1 MIELFQEIAAWLSD
15 PENWQGRF
23 GLPRLVWQHL
33 GYSASGTLAAAL
45 IALPIGLWVGHRRRG
60 EFLVVSIA
68 NVGRAVPDFG
78 IILFVFLL
86 VGLSVLPIVVALA
99 ALAIPP
105 ILVNTSVAI
114 RQVDRDV
121 VEAAEGMGMTGWQVL
136 TRVELPVAV
145 PVIMAGIRTAAVQVV
160 ATATL
165 AAFVGLGG
173 LGRPIFD
180 GYAVGFTAARA
191 RVTIAAVL
199 VGLLAVATEY
209 GLAAAERGLT
219 PRGLRHVVG
228 NQPQREEAT

>member
-1 MIELFQEIAAWLSD
+1 MIELLREIAAWLSD
-15 PENWQGRF
+15 PANWQGRF

-33 GYSASGTLAAAL
+33 GYSAGGTIAATL
-45 IALPIGLWVGHRRRG
+45 IALPLGLWVGHRRKG
-60 EFLVVSIA
+60 ELLVVSIA

-78 IILFVFLL
+78 IILIVFLL
-86 VGLSVLPIVVALA
+86 VGLNVLPILVALA

-105 ILVNTSVAI
+105 ILVNASVGI

-136 TRVELPVAV
+136 TRVEIPVAV
-145 PVIMAGIRTAAVQVV
+145 PLVMAGIRTAAVQVV

-173 LGRPIFD
+173 LGRPIID
-180 GYAVGFTAARA
+180 GYYAGFAAARA

-199 VGLLAVATEY
+199 VALLAVATEY
-209 GLAAAERGLT
+209 SLAAAERGLT
-219 PRGLRHVVG
+219 PRGLRQVAG
-228 NQPQREEAT
+228 NQPLREEAT